1 MLSSDNNN
9 NFYPNEINSE
19 KNLFKQKNLYNKNKK
34 NFPLMK
40 NKQIEEPIYVM
51 TVELE
56 KGKNESIKIFQNSK
70 PGELAYDFCKNH
82 NLDFSSLSYLTEEIT
97 NLFKNLSNDNKEK
110 NLNEPIEE
118 VDEDEYVQS
127 LDNIYKKKKSN
138 LDNQQ
143 LNINNN
149 DNNIN
154 IINYINN
161 DNNNNI
167 FENNLNENQKEFQI
181 MDLNNNNKINEGQN
195 DLIDDFDNFEKD
207 IIKEEEIRNESMN
220 LDSEFE
226 NENNINNNII
236 DINDEKITDYTNINS
251 NEDKNQK
258 LKTND
263 KIKEEE
269 KNLKENFDFYHR
281 RKKVISYEQFYNN
294 FKKNL
299 INHPDFLK
307 KKIEN
312 NNKLNKEYKSFNL
325 DIKRVNQK
333 YPIENNIENII
344 DNNNY
349 LLTETFSENSVNI
362 KEKLK
367 SNLKK
372 TKKINKNVFIQNDQE
387 HFSNNPI
394 NLENFIS
401 KNGALDEV
409 YQNKINDESIF
420 LSKLK
425 FQIQNNNSKRTKLTL
440 QDFTDLCRIHSFQQ
454 NPSLKQVKK
463 SYSSQH
469 KKSNKNF
476 FGNLP
481 KSERNKNSLY
491 KSKRSRLRIGNDNI
505 KNNSFSPSITS
516 SNMNSKTKMLLNN
529 NGVLTTCLSK
539 TNNKYQKKNS
549 YIKFKNNNFSPDKRS
564 KSEKKNFIEKKS
576 IMKNDKIDE
585 FDVKK
590 MLQKVFILL
599 DFDNKGYIDL
609 NNCKINNIPIQIIII
624 LSPIFNKTRN
634 KNHISM
640 NEFISIGHN
649 ILNKIPFE
657 DKRTLF
663 KFSTNN

>member
-9 NFYPNEINSE
+9 NFYPNEIISE

-97 NLFKNLSNDNKEK
+97 NLFKNLSNDKKEK

-154 IINYINN
+154 VINYINN
-161 DNNNNI
+161 VNNNNI
-167 FENNLNENQKEFQI
+167 FENNLNENQKDFQI

-195 DLIDDFDNFEKD
+195 DLVDDFDNFEKD

-258 LKTND
+258 LKTNV

-299 INHPDFLK
+299 INHPEFFK
-307 KKIEN
+307 KKIKN

-325 DIKRVNQK
+325 DIKKVNPK

-344 DNNNY
+344 NNNNY
-349 LLTETFSENSVNI
+349 LLTETFSE
-362 KEKLK
+362 LFQ
-367 SNLKK
+367 K
-372 TKKINKNVFIQNDQE
+372 TQ
-387 HFSNNPI
+387 
-394 NLENFIS
+394 
-401 KNGALDEV
+401 
-409 YQNKINDESIF
+409 
-420 LSKLK
+420 
-425 FQIQNNNSKRTKLTL
+425 
-440 QDFTDLCRIHSFQQ
+440 
-454 NPSLKQVKK
+454 
-463 SYSSQH
+463 
-469 KKSNKNF
+469 
-476 FGNLP
+476 
-481 KSERNKNSLY
+481 
-491 KSKRSRLRIGNDNI
+491 
-505 KNNSFSPSITS
+505 
-516 SNMNSKTKMLLNN
+516 
-529 NGVLTTCLSK
+529 
-539 TNNKYQKKNS
+539 
-549 YIKFKNNNFSPDKRS
+549 
-564 KSEKKNFIEKKS
+564 
-576 IMKNDKIDE
+576 
-585 FDVKK
+585 
-590 MLQKVFILL
+590 
-599 DFDNKGYIDL
+599 
-609 NNCKINNIPIQIIII
+609 
-624 LSPIFNKTRN
+624 
-634 KNHISM
+634 
-640 NEFISIGHN
+640 
-649 ILNKIPFE
+649 
-657 DKRTLF
+657 
-663 KFSTNN
+663 

>member
-9 NFYPNEINSE
+9 NFYPNEIISE

-97 NLFKNLSNDNKEK
+97 NLFKNLSNDKKEK

-138 LDNQQ
+138 LDNQK

-149 DNNIN
+149 DKNIN
-154 IINYINN
+154 VINYINN
-161 DNNNNI
+161 VNNNNI
-167 FENNLNENQKEFQI
+167 FENNLNENQKDFQI

-195 DLIDDFDNFEKD
+195 DLVDDFDNFEKD

-236 DINDEKITDYTNINS
+236 DINDEKITDYSNINS

-258 LKTND
+258 LKTNV

-299 INHPDFLK
+299 INHPEFFK
-307 KKIEN
+307 KKIKN

-325 DIKRVNQK
+325 DIKKVNPK

-344 DNNNY
+344 NNNNY
-349 LLTETFSENSVNI
+349 LLTETFSEHSVNI

-372 TKKINKNVFIQNDQE
+372 TKKINKNVFIQNNQE
-387 HFSNNPI
+387 CFSNNPI
-394 NLENFIS
+394 NLDNFIS

-425 FQIQNNNSKRTKLTL
+425 FQIQNNNHKRTKLTL
-440 QDFTDLCRIHSFQQ
+440 QDFTDLCRIHSFQH
-454 NPSLKQVKK
+454 NPSLKQFKK

-469 KKSNKNF
+469 KKSNKNLF
-476 FGNLP
+476 VNLP

-505 KNNSFSPSITS
+505 KNNSFSPNITS

-529 NGVLTTCLSK
+529 NEVLTTSLSK

-549 YIKFKNNNFSPDKRS
+549 YIKFKNNKFSPDKRS
-564 KSEKKNFIEKKS
+564 KSEKKNFIDTKS
-576 IMKNDKIDE
+576 LMKNNKIDE

-649 ILNKIPFE
+649 LLNKIPFE

-663 KFSTNN
+663 KFSTKN